1 MKSDEIALTS
11 LWPENAASAPS
22 TQWHKDHND
31 WVLDA
36 EGMTAR
42 VRGSGGHW
50 SAEIILEAAG
60 TYGRADEARGAVLI
74 ALSRLFRAATENANS
89 SLSAEF

>member
-1 MKSDEIALTS
+1 MMDAETALTS
-11 LWPENAASAPS
+11 LWPEKSASAPA
-22 TQWHKDHND
+22 TDWRKDRND

-42 VRGSGGHW
+42 VRGSGDHW

-60 TYGRADEARGAVLI
+60 TYGRADEARGAVMI
-74 ALSRLFRAATENANS
+74 VLSRLFQATAENANS
-89 SLSAEF
+89 NLSAEF

>member
-1 MKSDEIALTS
+1 MKSDEFAITS
-11 LWPENAASAPS
+11 LWPQKAASAPS
-22 TQWHKDHND
+22 TQWHNDHND

-36 EGMTAR
+36 EGMSAR

-50 SAEIILEAAG
+50 STEITLEAAG

-74 ALSRLFRAATENANS
+74 VLSRLFQAAAQNANS